1 MNLRYA
7 RRSEDTEQIA
17 VIQWANWNRAKWPEL
32 ELLHHCPNGGSRNKA
47 EAVKLK
53 QMGVVPGMPDLDFPV
68 EKGAYHGLCIEMKY
82 DSGTLQENQKRK
94 LRLLAEQGRY
104 CAVCYG
110 AEEAVKVL
118 KEYLNLRRE
127 ENVERIFFRD
137 EKTPE
142 WWRQNTPACWRQKTE
157 TCSEVMT
164 APNLSVFR
172 NGKVIPMPP
181 ERGDSCG
188 E

>member
-7 RRSEDTEQIA
+7 RKSEDTEQIA

-82 DSGTLQENQKRK
+82 DRGTLQENQKRK

-118 KEYLNLRRE
+118 KEYLRLE
-127 ENVERIFFRD
+127 RD
-137 EKTPE
+137 ETVEKRYYDDGKEKDPE
-142 WWRQNTPACWRQKTE
+142 KWELKVE
-157 TCSEVMT
+157 TSKATISKLMT

-172 NGKVIPMPP
+172 NGKVTPMLP
-181 ERGDSCG
+181 EKGDDC
-188 E
+188 EK

>member
-17 VIQWANWNRAKWPEL
+17 VIQWANWNRTKWPEL

-47 EAVKLK
+47 EAAKLK

-68 EKGAYHGLCIEMKY
+68 EKGSYHGLCIEMKY
-82 DSGTLQENQKRK
+82 DRGTLQENQKRK

-118 KEYLNLRRE
+118 EEYLKLRRE
-127 ENVERIFFRD
+127 EEVERIYYSD
-137 EKTPE
+137 KNGQECWNLKEKTY
-142 WWRQNTPACWRQKTE
+142 AE
-157 TCSEVMT
+157 TMA
-164 APNLSVFR
+164 APNLSVYR
-172 NGKVIPMPP
+172 NGKVTPMPP
-181 ERGDSCG
+181 EKGDDRGK
-188 E
+188 

>member
-7 RRSEDTEQIA
+7 KRSEDTEQIA
-17 VIQWANWNRAKWPEL
+17 VVQWANWNCQKWPEL
-32 ELLHHCPNGGSRNKA
+32 ELLFHCPNEIGTRSRSDG
-47 EAVKLK
+47 VRLK
-53 QMGVVPGMPDLDFPV
+53 QMGVKPGVPDLLLPV

-82 DSGTLQENQKRK
+82 DRGTLQENQKRK

-118 KEYLNLRRE
+118 KEYLRLE
-127 ENVERIFFRD
+127 RD
-137 EKTPE
+137 ETVEKRYYDDGKE
-142 WWRQNTPACWRQKTE
+142 KDSEKWELKVE
-157 TCSEVMT
+157 TSKATISKMMT

-172 NGKVIPMPP
+172 NGKVAPMPP
-181 ERGDSCG
+181 ERGDSRG

>member
-17 VIQWANWNRAKWPEL
+17 VIQWANWNRSKWPEL

-47 EAVKLK
+47 EAAKLK
-53 QMGVVPGMPDLDFPV
+53 QMGVVPGMPDLDLPV
-68 EKGAYHGLCIEMKY
+68 VKGAYHGLCIEMKY
-82 DSGTLQENQKRK
+82 DRGTLQENQKRK

-118 KEYLNLRRE
+118 KEYLRLE
-127 ENVERIFFRD
+127 RD
-137 EKTPE
+137 ETVEKRYYDDGKEKDPE
-142 WWRQNTPACWRQKTE
+142 KWELKVE
-157 TCSEVMT
+157 TSKATISKLMT

-172 NGKVIPMPP
+172 NGKVAPMQP
-181 ERGDSCG
+181 ERGDSRG

>member
-17 VIQWANWNRAKWPEL
+17 VIQWANWNRSKWPEL

-47 EAVKLK
+47 EAAKLK
-53 QMGVVPGMPDLDFPV
+53 QMGVVPGMPDLDLPV
-68 EKGAYHGLCIEMKY
+68 VKGAYHGLCIEMKY
-82 DSGTLQENQKRK
+82 DRGTLQENQKRK

-118 KEYLNLRRE
+118 KEYLNLRQE
-127 ENVERIFFRD
+127 EKIKRIYYSD
-137 EKTPE
+137 KNGPE
-142 WWRQNTPACWRQKTE
+142 CWNMKAE
-157 TCSEVMT
+157 MYAEMMT
-164 APNLSVFR
+164 APNLSVYR
-172 NGKVIPMPP
+172 NGKVTPMPP
-181 ERGDSCG
+181 EKGDDCG
-188 E
+188 K

>member
-17 VIQWANWNRAKWPEL
+17 VIQWANWNSTKWPEL

-47 EAVKLK
+47 EAAKLK
-53 QMGVVPGMPDLDFPV
+53 QMGVVPGMPDLDLPV

-82 DSGTLQENQKRK
+82 DRGTLQENQKRK

-118 KEYLNLRRE
+118 EEYLKLRRE
-127 ENVERIFFRD
+127 EEVERIYYSD
-137 EKTPE
+137 KNGQE
-142 WWRQNTPACWRQKTE
+142 CWNLKEE
-157 TCSEVMT
+157 TYAETMA

-172 NGKVIPMPP
+172 NGKVAPMPP
-181 ERGDSCG
+181 EGGDRRG

>member
-17 VIQWANWNRAKWPEL
+17 VIQWANWNSSKWPEL
-32 ELLHHCPNGGSRNKA
+32 EMLHHCPNGGSRNKA

-53 QMGVVPGMPDLDFPV
+53 QMGVVPGMPDLDLPV

-82 DSGTLQENQKRK
+82 DRGTLQENQKRK

-118 KEYLNLRRE
+118 KEYLRLE
-127 ENVERIFFRD
+127 RD
-137 EKTPE
+137 ETVEKRYYDNGKEKDPE
-142 WWRQNTPACWRQKTE
+142 KWELKVE
-157 TCSEVMT
+157 TSKATISKLMT

-172 NGKVIPMPP
+172 NGKVTPMPP
-181 ERGDSCG
+181 ERGDG
-188 E
+188 RGK